1 MYNNTKKIFKKLN
14 SLYSNFKGKIYLKE
28 KEEKIEPT
36 FFNFDVEDVDFI
48 YEKVF
53 LDNNDFIKALKE
65 LNLEYNPSL
74 TIQENL
80 QFLKEKGKIVNYCIY
95 PILENDE
102 FIIAYEPLYGG
113 DYIFYTNKKRGI
125 AVTKKEELS

>member
-1 MYNNTKKIFKKLN
+1 MPKELFKKLN
-14 SLYSNFKGKIYLKE
+14 SLYSNFKGTIYIKE

-36 FFNFDVEDVDFI
+36 FFNFDVEDEDFI

-53 LDNNDFIKALKE
+53 LGNNEFIEVLKE

-74 TIQENL
+74 TIRENL
-80 QFLKEKGKIVNYCIY
+80 QFLKERGKIVNYCIS

-102 FIIAYEPLYGG
+102 FIVTYKKLYGG

-125 AVTKKEELS
+125 SITKKEELS

>member
-53 LDNNDFIKALKE
+53 LDNNDFIKVLKE

-80 QFLKEKGKIVNYCIY
+80 QFLKEKGKIVNIDFSD
-95 PILENDE
+95 LS
-102 FIIAYEPLYGG
+102 YEGFLSALFTT
-113 DYIFYTNKKRGI
+113 YIKRFPYHFLNNYIG
-125 AVTKKEELS
+125 KF